1 MRDVA
6 AIVELLNRSH
16 LAFREACERI
26 PENRWKKSPRRGGWS
41 AAEIVAHLTMVE
53 STVWNG
59 VREELSSNPKRHSLW
74 QKMHIPVSM
83 SAWRAVKRKT
93 PIPLDSAL
101 VKARDDALNEYSS
114 IRNRTLKLIA
124 EQSARDLAPYRRQHP
139 FLGSLNLYD
148 WMRVIAY
155 HEIRHTKQIREIVKS
170 FQS

>member
-1 MRDVA
+1 MHDVA

-16 LAFREACERI
+16 LAFLQACERI
-26 PENRWKKSPRRGGWS
+26 PENRWKKSPRKGGWS
-41 AAEIVAHLTMVE
+41 AAEVVAHVTMVE
-53 STVWNG
+53 SAVWNG
-59 VREELSSNPKRHSLW
+59 VREELSQRPQSHSLW
-74 QKMHIPVSM
+74 KKLHIPVSM

-101 VKARDDALNEYSS
+101 VKARDEALSGYSS

-124 EQSARDLAPYRRQHP
+124 EQASRDLAPYRRQHP

-148 WMRVIAY
+148 WMRVLAY
-155 HEIRHTKQIREIVKS
+155 HEIRHTKQIREIGKS